1 MWISR
6 ACWIADLERW
16 AASETGAAARSRLH
30 VRIPTLLAVAAAL
43 AARAD
48 HATGRHCAVTNA
60 AVAHAAGCSVR
71 TVTTV
76 RMLLAESG
84 LAVEITRGTGSSATP
99 SHRRR
104 PSVWHL
110 ISARRP
116 VDKTRFCH
124 LPPSRSDRRSSH
136 VLKNSP
142 SARPSAARARKSS
155 RNEQPPRPLTVQQ
168 IAAEI
173 AAGSVGLDRVHPGHL
188 CDALMGSHLDLQSWT
203 GRQILAAFNADM
215 AARGATWPDA
225 IARPGGFL
233 AHRLKRLPARPVVS
247 ARPPVQLHPKPRT
260 DAPPASAAARAAAI
274 ALFRNRK
281 SDNAASPIDAAATE
295 IDAPAGTSSVDN
307 HDGGRR

>member
-1 MWISR
+1 M
-6 ACWIADLERW
+6 ADLERW
-16 AASETGAAARSRLH
+16 AGSETGVAVRSRLH

-60 AVAHAAGCSVR
+60 AVARAAGCSVR

-76 RMLLAESG
+76 RMLLTESG
-84 LAVEITRGTGSSATP
+84 LAVEITRGTGSSAAP
-99 SHRRR
+99 SHRCR

-142 SARPSAARARKSS
+142 SVRPSAARARRS
-155 RNEQPPRPLTVQQ
+155 RKEQPPRPLAVQR

-173 AAGSVGLDRVHPGHL
+173 AAGSVGLDKVHPGHL
-188 CDALMGSHLDLQSWT
+188 CEALTRSHLDLQSWT

-215 AARGATWPDA
+215 AARGATWPNA

-233 AHRLKRLPARPVVS
+233 AHQLKRLPVRPVVP
-247 ARPPVQLHPKPRT
+247 ARPPAPVRPEPRT

-281 SDNAASPIDAAATE
+281 SHEHASLIDAVATE
-295 IDAPAGTSSVDN
+295 IDAPAGTSSIDGQ
-307 HDGGRR
+307 DGGRR